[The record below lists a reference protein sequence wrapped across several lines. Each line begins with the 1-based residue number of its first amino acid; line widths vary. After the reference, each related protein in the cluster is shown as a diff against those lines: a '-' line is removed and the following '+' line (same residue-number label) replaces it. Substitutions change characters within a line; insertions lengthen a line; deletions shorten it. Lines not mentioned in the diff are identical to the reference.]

1 MCPIVPIF
9 RCGLLR
15 SNFSFA
21 IALYTPQLECSRASS
36 QKINLAVSQR
46 AASTARTL
54 SRRAASTART
64 LLASRPAGC
73 LRDHFL
79 GDRRGCLGIM
89 REMHGKARA
98 ALRAAADVGG
108 VPKHLR
114 ERNFHTNHVGA
125 AARLSALN
133 LAATRI
139 QI

>member
-21 IALYTPQLECSRASS
+21 IALSAPQLECSRASS
-36 QKINLAVSQR
+36 KKINLAV
-46 AASTARTL
+46 

-79 GDRRGCLGIM
+79 GHRRGCPGIM
-89 REMHGKARA
+89 REMHGKAPA

-108 VPKHLR
+108 IPEHLR
-114 ERNFHTNHVGA
+114 ERNFHANHVRA
-125 AARLSALN
+125 AARLSPLN
-133 LAATRI
+133 LAAT
-139 QI
+139 